1 MSAINLSRAL
11 CNCHTLYFGQ
21 HYQDL
26 FVTGSPSPVS
36 CVSLH
41 VTRHCPCPHTRM
53 STAPTLAGRS
63 PIMMIEVFLNKYIA
77 LYSIRPS
84 SRRSLYIM
92 LSAARMVIRG
102 HKMQI
107 VTKSPQIMVP
117 TRARVLTWSRLR
129 GNIVT

>member
-26 FVTGSPSPVS
+26 FVTESPSPVS
-36 CVSLH
+36 CVTLH
-41 VTRHCPCPHTRM
+41 VTRHRQCPHTRM
-53 STAPTLAGRS
+53 CAAPTLARRS
-63 PIMMIEVFLNKYIA
+63 HIMMIEVFLNMYV
-77 LYSIRPS
+77 IRPS
-84 SRRSLYIM
+84 SRRSLYM
-92 LSAARMVIRG
+92 LLSAARSVIRG

-117 TRARVLTWSRLR
+117 TRARVLTWSRVISSR
-129 GNIVT
+129 SNS